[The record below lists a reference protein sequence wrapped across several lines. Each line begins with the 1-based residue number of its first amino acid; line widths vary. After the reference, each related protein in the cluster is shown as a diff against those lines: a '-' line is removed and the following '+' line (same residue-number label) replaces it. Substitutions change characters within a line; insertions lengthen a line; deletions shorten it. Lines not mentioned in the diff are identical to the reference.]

1 MLKCAHTSVELYA
14 MIITKQMLAG
24 NGNLLVIKSISV
36 DSRENIL
43 GKMWWREQVKKCLR
57 YENISCCQF
66 EFQVYNKYLDRIL
79 RVNNLAKS
87 KTSTDI

>member
-43 GKMWWREQVKKCLR
+43 GKMWWREQVKKCLDMR
-57 YENISCCQF
+57 IFCAVNLSFKCTINI
-66 EFQVYNKYLDRIL
+66 
-79 RVNNLAKS
+79 
-87 KTSTDI
+87 